1 MSRNKY
7 IGYRPTWAEVDLNN
21 LAYNFYQV
29 KKLIQPSVKV
39 MVCVKADAYG
49 HGIIPVSRKLELLG
63 VDYLGVA
70 STDEGIALRNANI
83 SKPILVLGLMLK
95 KDIEPVFQYNLTPTI
110 CTDELAKAFNAE
122 ALRRGRILNVHIKVD
137 TGMGRIG
144 VLYKD
149 SLSFIKKVSLLRAL
163 KIEGI
168 FTHFSCADTDKAF
181 TLSQIRIF
189 DKLIEDIRKS
199 GIKISLVH
207 AANSMGLIGYKDSHF
222 NMVRPG
228 LIIYGLY
235 PKPGLKIK
243 LKPVLSLKTKVI
255 FSKKLPKGCGI
266 SYGRTYITERAGNI
280 LTLPIGYGDGYPR
293 NLSNLAP
300 VLIKGKRFKISGKI
314 CMDQIMVDTGSF
326 KVNASAD
333 VVLIGKQGKN
343 VISTEELAKLS
354 GTISYEITCG
364 LGARVPRIH
373 KPALE

>member
-1 MSRNKY
+1 MSKNKC
-7 IGYRPTWAEVDLNN
+7 ISYRPTWAEVNLNN

-29 KKLIQPSVKV
+29 KKFIQPSVKI

-49 HGIIPVSRKLELLG
+49 HGIIPVSRKLELLD

-70 STDEGIALRNANI
+70 STDEGIALRNVNI
-83 SKPILVLGLMLK
+83 KKPILVLGLMLK
-95 KDIEPVFQYNLTPTI
+95 KDIEPVFKYNLTPTI

-149 SLSFIKKVSLLRAL
+149 SLNFIKKVSLLKAL
-163 KIEGI
+163 NIEGV
-168 FTHFSCADTDKAF
+168 FTHFPCADTDKVF

-189 DKLIEDIRKS
+189 NKLIDDIKKC
-199 GIKISLVH
+199 GIKIPLAH
-207 AANSMGLIGYKDSHF
+207 AANSMGLIGYKGSHF

-228 LIIYGLY
+228 LIIYGLC

-255 FSKKLPKGCGI
+255 FSKKLPKGSGI
-266 SYGRTYITERAGNI
+266 SYGRTYITEKAGNI

-314 CMDQIMVDTGSF
+314 CMDQIMVDTGSL

-364 LGARVPRIH
+364 LGARVPRIY